1 MTDHDMTD
9 HDMTENEMAGS
20 SDGRFSAAFYSL
32 PNAAQIEALARLAQ
46 RALPKWGF
54 PATIEPTLV
63 VERENAVFRIDA
75 GSAGTFALRVHR
87 AGYHSDAQLRSQVLW
102 ARTLQRDG
110 VVHTADIVDALDGSP
125 FALVSEPT
133 VPEPRQVSLLRWVDG
148 VALSDLGGG
157 DAALLERLGAL
168 MARLHQHSERW
179 SPPTDFDALR
189 WDTDGLVGDDPEW
202 GRFWESEGLDAA
214 DRDVMLEF
222 RARARTELDR
232 WGRNPDR
239 FALVHG
245 DFLPE
250 NLLVHGDDVTLLDF
264 DDCGFGWFLFDVATA
279 LAMPSLRPDFAELRD
294 AFIGGYRQHRAFGA
308 DDIAALPLFLAV
320 RAATYVGWVHTRSH
334 TEFAKAL
341 GPMIVGAAVGIARD
355 YLSTPA

>member
-1 MTDHDMTD
+1 
-9 HDMTENEMAGS
+9 MTEHGIDEHGVNEQGATGS
-20 SDGRFSAAFYSL
+20 SADRFSAAFYSL

-46 RALPKWGF
+46 RALPNWGL
-54 PATIEPTLV
+54 PATIVPTLV
-63 VERENAVFRIDA
+63 VERENAVFRIEA

-102 ARTLQRDG
+102 ARVLQHDG

-125 FALVSEPT
+125 FAIVSEPA

-157 DAALLERLGAL
+157 DAALFERLGAL
-168 MARLHQHSERW
+168 MARLHEHSEGW
-179 SPPTDFDALR
+179 SPPPDFDALR

-202 GRFWESEGLDAA
+202 GRFWEYEGLDVA

-222 RARARTELDR
+222 RSRARTELDR
-232 WGRNPDR
+232 WGQGPDR

-250 NLLVHGDDVTLLDF
+250 NLLVNGDDVTLLDF

-279 LAMPSLRPDFAELRD
+279 LAMPSLRPDFALLRD
-294 AFIGGYRQHRAFGA
+294 AFIGGYRQHRAFGS

-320 RAATYVGWVHTRSH
+320 RAATYAGWVHTRSH

-341 GPMIVGAAVGIARD
+341 GPMIVSAAVGSARD
-355 YLSTPA
+355 YLSMPT